1 MSLNI
6 KILNK
11 TFDNKVIFKDF
22 SYEFLNTGIYI
33 LRGDSGSGKTT
44 LLRIIAGLDKDFT
57 GELLGGGI
65 SNVSFAFQEYRLF
78 PALNVLENVMIAS
91 KNESDVELEYAKT
104 LLFNLG
110 FTEDEISLYPGELS
124 GGMKQRV
131 SLARALLKSS
141 PILLLDE
148 PTKELDNSLINSLY
162 KIISEESAKRL
173 VIISTHDTVPD
184 NVKVSD
190 TIFI

>member
-6 KILNK
+6 KTLNK

-78 PALNVLENVMIAS
+78 PTLNVLENVMIAS

-104 LLFNLG
+104 LLFKLG
-110 FTEDEISLYPGELS
+110 FTDDEINLYPGELS